1 MLPYLKGETPMNRN
15 RYRDLMDD
23 IEAVLGE
30 RKRML
35 TIDEFAALSGR
46 NRQTVWQWCAS
57 DKLPATQTVRGGRYL
72 INYRQLL
79 DFFPEVA
86 A

>member
-1 MLPYLKGETPMNRN
+1 MNRN

-35 TIDEFAALSGR
+35 TIDEFATLSGR

-57 DKLPATQTVRGGRYL
+57 EKLPATQTVRGGRYL

>member
-1 MLPYLKGETPMNRN
+1 MNRN

-30 RKRML
+30 RKQML
-35 TIDEFAALSGR
+35 TTNEFATLSGR
-46 NRQTVWQWCAS
+46 HRQTVLKWCAS
-57 DKLPATQTVRGGRYL
+57 EKLPATQTKRGGRYL